1 MSHLVVVF
9 VVTAEHDQTAPGDWE
24 RVEDLLSCF
33 PPHVGILEKR
43 KPCIWRHEQLNHK
56 KTCSAA
62 FRHTLWSYHRKRKPC
77 IWRHE
82 LLNLRAVEDLLTSF
96 PPHVGILPQKKEA
109 LHMTTRT
116 VKLKG
121 SRRPAQLLSATR
133 WDPGK
138 KEALHM
144 TTQTVKILEDLLGCF
159 PQNVGILTQKKE
171 AL

>member
-1 MSHLVVVF
+1 MSHSVVVFVVELWIKKEPGSWNPKLFRTLCSYLLWLCDYGNSLEPKTMSHLVVVF

-82 LLNLRAVEDLLTSF
+82 LLNLRAVEDLLSSF
-96 PPHVGILPQKKEA
+96 PPHVGILEKRKPCIW
-109 LHMTTRT
+109 RR
-116 VKLKG
+116 KLLKY
-121 SRRPAQLLSATR
+121 
-133 WDPGK
+133 
-138 KEALHM
+138 
-144 TTQTVKILEDLLGCF
+144 
-159 PQNVGILTQKKE
+159 
-171 AL
+171 

>member
-1 MSHLVVVF
+1 
-9 VVTAEHDQTAPGDWE
+9 
-24 RVEDLLSCF
+24 
-33 PPHVGILEKR
+33 
-43 KPCIWRHEQLNHK
+43 
-56 KTCSAA
+56 
-62 FRHTLWSYHRKRKPC
+62 
-77 IWRHE
+77 
-82 LLNLRAVEDLLTSF
+82 
-96 PPHVGILPQKKEA
+96 
-109 LHMTTRT
+109 MTTRT